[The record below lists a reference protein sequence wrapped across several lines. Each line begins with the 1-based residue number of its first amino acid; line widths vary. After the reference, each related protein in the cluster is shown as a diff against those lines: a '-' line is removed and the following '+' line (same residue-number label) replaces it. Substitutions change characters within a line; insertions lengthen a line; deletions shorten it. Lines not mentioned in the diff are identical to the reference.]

1 MRMGVLLFPCVLLF
15 SGCAASRYSAP
26 VASFR
31 DKTHQTIGV
40 LSEFYSSRNSYE
52 IDLYLQGIAVDASLP
67 VQTIDASG
75 AATPL
80 GRPVFSP
87 TSIKARLDA
96 LNLVGAYAGRLYDL
110 ANTDAPTK
118 FQSAASVLGQN
129 LSKLDK
135 TFQTLQGAA
144 DPSANK
150 YVGPI
155 SSLAGTIGQMY
166 LEQKRDD
173 LLKKAI
179 NDGAPQVDVILAQ
192 VRDDMDHIFSQ
203 EVITGSN
210 ERLALLITAYN
221 KDRAKLAYEQRT
233 ARLAEVRATA
243 NEAAASVGSAPS
255 NLVSSMMDAHKA
267 LVQAASSTAKN
278 KPINL
283 QGLNTALEEWTT
295 QIQTLSAQVRLLTH

>member
-1 MRMGVLLFPCVLLF
+1 
-15 SGCAASRYSAP
+15 
-26 VASFR
+26 
-31 DKTHQTIGV
+31 
-40 LSEFYSSRNSYE
+40 
-52 IDLYLQGIAVDASLP
+52 LQGIAVDASLP

-110 ANTDAPTK
+110 ADTDAPTK
-118 FQSAASVLGQN
+118 FQSAASVLGPN

-155 SSLAGTIGQMY
+155 SSLVGTIGQMY

-179 NDGAPQVDVILAQ
+179 NDGSPQVDVILAQ

-233 ARLAEVRATA
+233 ARLAEIRAAA

-295 QIQTLSAQVRLLTH
+295 QIQTLSAQVKLLTH

>member
-1 MRMGVLLFPCVLLF
+1 
-15 SGCAASRYSAP
+15 
-26 VASFR
+26 
-31 DKTHQTIGV
+31 
-40 LSEFYSSRNSYE
+40 
-52 IDLYLQGIAVDASLP
+52 
-67 VQTIDASG
+67 
-75 AATPL
+75 
-80 GRPVFSP
+80 
-87 TSIKARLDA
+87 
-96 LNLVGAYAGRLYDL
+96 
-110 ANTDAPTK
+110 
-118 FQSAASVLGQN
+118 
-129 LSKLDK
+129 
-135 TFQTLQGAA
+135 
-144 DPSANK
+144 
-150 YVGPI
+150 
-155 SSLAGTIGQMY
+155 MY